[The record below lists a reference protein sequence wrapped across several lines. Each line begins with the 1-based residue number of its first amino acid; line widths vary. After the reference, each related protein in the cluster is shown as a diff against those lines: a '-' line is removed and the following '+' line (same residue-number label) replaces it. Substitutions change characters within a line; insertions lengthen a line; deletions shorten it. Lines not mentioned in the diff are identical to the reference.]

1 MSDKENIIKLFNLL
15 NEKELNVKLSKPS
28 LDGRVNSII
37 NEDIAK
43 NFLKA
48 FCDKNSLKYE
58 SGKERAWYDCKID
71 ETPYNIKITA
81 GHTADNLSSKKGL
94 VYCLTGNENIGIS
107 HQEAINTISKCYNM
121 EDHDYGLIVL
131 NK

>member
-43 NFLKA
+43 NFLKT

-58 SGKERAWYDCKID
+58 SGKERA
-71 ETPYNIKITA
+71 
-81 GHTADNLSSKKGL
+81 
-94 VYCLTGNENIGIS
+94 
-107 HQEAINTISKCYNM
+107 
-121 EDHDYGLIVL
+121 
-131 NK
+131 